1 MTPITPQLIEQTLK
15 KCNDHLKARDL
26 SKKTRESYES
36 LIRRVFVLGE

>member
-1 MTPITPQLIEQTLK
+1 LIEQTLK
-15 KCNDHLKARDL
+15 KYNDHLKARDL